1 MSALGFVAG
10 KVDKEQTRLENLSQA
25 LLCVQV
31 DTLGRAADLGLSK
44 EDVTA
49 AKAVLRD
56 FVQRLRLKL
65 TADGQAGELSAI
77 AARLSESDK
86 PLQDWVTDLKEL
98 EARLATEERLPIDSI
113 RVFEGL
119 LSILDQELMEDF
131 SRLYSH

>member
-1 MSALGFVAG
+1 MSTLGFVAG

-31 DTLGRAADLGLSK
+31 DTLGRAADLGLNN
-44 EDVTA
+44 EDIAA
-49 AKAVLRD
+49 AKRTLRD
-56 FVQRLRLKL
+56 FVERLRLKL
-65 TADGQAGELSAI
+65 TADGQTGELSAL
-77 AARLSESDK
+77 AARLSAGEK
-86 PLQDWVTDLKEL
+86 PLEDWVADLKDL
-98 EARLATEERLPIDSI
+98 ETHLAGEERLPIESI

>member
-10 KVDKEQTRLENLSQA
+10 KIDKEQTRLENLSQA

-44 EDVTA
+44 EDVAA

-56 FVQRLRLKL
+56 FVERLRLKL
-65 TADGQAGELSAI
+65 TADGQTGELSAI
-77 AARLSESDK
+77 AARLSEGDK
-86 PLQDWVTDLKEL
+86 PLQDWVTDLREL
-98 EARLATEERLPIDSI
+98 EARLATEERLPIGSI